1 MNRPA
6 RRRSSKQQQQQ
17 QQEQSSATATPSS
30 SAQPN
35 NNSNTMDGAHRKI
48 ELQSPE
54 DLTYLIT
61 NVRRAAAEHLSEAFP
76 PVEGD
81 DAGED
86 ELRVRIEQI
95 VDEYISQTFTLA
107 APNLCINGF
116 DLDAK
121 TFPAVYL
128 ASPNNNNNNTHAA
141 PEEIV
146 QFEPFDARKRARVE
160 ELAREEEDL
169 MREIATL
176 KKTVP
181 AATAKQYAETFWSGL
196 QGDQEGFEAA
206 KVSVVGGEEE
216 EEEEVVE
223 TEKEKEEQEQEEEE
237 GEKKTTK
244 KTKKKKNKRVLLE
257 DLGQVERQ
265 EDVEKGYRGV
275 VETLGRLKREM
286 PATVARMERARV
298 AGEYVL
304 TER

>member
-1 MNRPA
+1 
-6 RRRSSKQQQQQ
+6 
-17 QQEQSSATATPSS
+17 
-30 SAQPN
+30 
-35 NNSNTMDGAHRKI
+35 MDGAHRKI
-48 ELQSPE
+48 DLQSPE
-54 DLTYLIT
+54 DLTFLIT

-81 DAGED
+81 DAGGD

-95 VDEYISQTFTLA
+95 VDEVCDASFSPFFVFAKHSLLFCTPLLQNTTTKTVLYLHLQHISQTFTLA

-128 ASPNNNNNNTHAA
+128 ASPLHSQNAIHHTAA
-141 PEEIV
+141 LPEEII

-169 MREIATL
+169 MREIAEL

-181 AATAKQYAETFWSGL
+181 AATARQYAETFWAGL

-206 KVSVVGGEEE
+206 KQSVSGEEK
-216 EEEEVVE
+216 EVE
-223 TEKEKEEQEQEEEE
+223 PE
-237 GEKKTTK
+237 GKDTH
-244 KTKKKKNKRVLLE
+244 VLLE
-257 DLGQVERQ
+257 GLGSVERRD
-265 EDVEKGYRGV
+265 DVEKGYRGV

-298 AGEYVL
+298 AGEYVV